1 MWRRRNNGR
10 SSTKNFKLFFL
21 RWQNRNYDENDSSV
35 LPLFAAVK
43 RIIEYNASMIY
54 SEYQKNNRIEIA
66 PLVPKF
72 DKDALSSYAYCLIVQ
87 QIIFET
93 YDVIVP
99 IAKELTQIVQYTE
112 KEAKQY
118 KGLDDLTHIYTSI
131 DAEDM
136 ENYFFLSFD
145 IASSNYLKFA
155 KEKLKCGIGIHNH
168 TDVFNKDTDKDFC
181 SDNIRD
187 INKDDIKTIAAN
199 RCRSGSSQ
207 LLLFFKTYLIAAMR
221 RMNFT
226 DEQIVATAD
235 IIYLGD
241 GFYGS
246 IYAQKYELEHFGSYF
261 KEDYK
266 IQTSIIENSF
276 KMFPKFN
283 KQYLF
288 IDEDR
293 KLKFNN
299 DYILP
304 KPFKEYLEAFVP
316 IGAEFREIELTAA
329 IEAKDIRNIKTQK
342 ELEDAIKQL
351 SDGYE
356 IVASNLMKDMNNNG
370 IYEQKAYMLIVNR
383 IRKAEF

>member
-1 MWRRRNNGR
+1 M
-10 SSTKNFKLFFL
+10 
-21 RWQNRNYDENDSSV
+21 
-35 LPLFAAVK
+35 PLFDAVK

-131 DAEDM
+131 AAEDM

-187 INKDDIKTIAAN
+187 INKDDIQTIADN
-199 RCRSGSSQ
+199 RCRTGSSQ

-246 IYAQKYELEHFGSYF
+246 AFAQKCELKHFGSYF
-261 KEDYK
+261 REDYK
-266 IQTSIIENSF
+266 IQTSIIENSS

-356 IVASNLMKDMNNNG
+356 IVASNLMKDMNNSG
-370 IYEQKAYMLIVNR
+370 IYEPKAYMLIVNR